1 MSTTIPN
8 IPDNCYYDGT
18 AIPTNTVQSM
28 SPEPE
33 PTITLQEKTIP
44 ITENGQSIITPDY
57 GYDGLSQVTVNTLV
71 PSHTAVLQSKSQTIT
86 SNTTTTITPDQGYDG
101 LSSVSVTTQVPQPVL
116 KANQNFTALFNNQT
130 YEITPDTGYDAMQKV
145 TVNTNIQLNLQSKT
159 KTISSNTTTTI
170 TPDSGYNGLSQ
181 VTITTQVP
189 QQSTPVATKIAYK
202 QLVGYSD
209 KIPFSSFHKGVLGT
223 GPIDSAIKI
232 SYTKTECLIQSFSDR
247 SIDHEF
253 TTAWYYNLPS
263 DTINNGIYGFALYDS
278 SNNEIFSS
286 GCYTD
291 ELRFYLSF
299 PQTLITLSGLP
310 QQ

>member
-44 ITENGQSIITPDY
+44 ITENGQSIITPDD

-101 LSSVSVTTQVPQPVL
+101 LSSVSVTTQVPQ
-116 KANQNFTALFNNQT
+116 
-130 YEITPDTGYDAMQKV
+130 
-145 TVNTNIQLNLQSKT
+145 
-159 KTISSNTTTTI
+159 
-170 TPDSGYNGLSQ
+170 
-181 VTITTQVP
+181 
-189 QQSTPVATKIAYK
+189 QSTPVATKIAYK
-202 QLVGYSD
+202 QLAGYSD

-232 SYTKTECLIQSFSDR
+232 SYTETEYLIQSFSDR

-286 GCYTD
+286 GCYSD
-291 ELRFYLSF
+291 ELRFYLNF